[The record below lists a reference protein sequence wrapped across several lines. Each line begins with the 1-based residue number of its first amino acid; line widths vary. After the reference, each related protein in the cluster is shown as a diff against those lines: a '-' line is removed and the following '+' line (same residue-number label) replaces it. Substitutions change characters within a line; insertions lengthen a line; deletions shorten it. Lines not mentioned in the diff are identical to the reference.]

1 MTAFLSE
8 KSMIYVSY
16 DTYVYHGIMRQFDM
30 LQSGKST
37 LILNRFIN
45 LIEL

>member
-16 DTYVYHGIMRQFDM
+16 DTYMHHGIMRQFNM

-45 LIEL
+45 LMKL